1 MHGERRGARSP
12 GTQWVVSSGSW
23 VTARGEAISAVTSS
37 RPICHVHLVRVGGRV
52 RIRVRVQ
59 VRVRV
64 SVGLGFKLGLG
75 FHPPAPARGESEAE
89 P

>member
-1 MHGERRGARSP
+1 MHGAMRGARSP
-12 GTQWVVSSGSW
+12 GTQWVCVVRSEDK
-23 VTARGEAISAVTSS
+23 ARGEARSTVTSS

-64 SVGLGFKLGLG
+64 SVGMGLKLGLG
-75 FHPPAPARGESEAE
+75 FHPPAPPRGKSEAE